1 MSQDRITY
9 LERIE
14 HYRQRFGFLVY
25 AYVLMVNHIHFL
37 VETRV
42 EDRRESRKR
51 IGLNGILESRA
62 FLGSKQFVRKL
73 VKEKTTPPECAQ
85 LLLTVCQRKL
95 HALSSLERAVG

>member
-37 VETRV
+37 VETKRV
-42 EDRRESRKR
+42 PLSND
-51 IGLNGILESRA
+51 
-62 FLGSKQFVRKL
+62 
-73 VKEKTTPPECAQ
+73 
-85 LLLTVCQRKL
+85 
-95 HALSSLERAVG
+95 LSSQKERHRGAFREAAT

>member
-1 MSQDRITY
+1 VVHFVKPPHDVDRKA
-9 LERIE
+9 LFLAG
-14 HYRQRFGFLVY
+14 RQQQRVAVRAQLVSP
-25 AYVLMVNHIHFL
+25 
-37 VETRV
+37 RV